1 MVGYIFW
8 PALIVLAMFSVV
20 LAPVGARIAHK
31 LPVKTL
37 KRIFAYLLFGLALY
51 MSVKAYT
58 SFFG

>member
-1 MVGYIFW
+1 
-8 PALIVLAMFSVV
+8 MFSVV
-20 LAPVGARIAHK
+20 LAPVGARTAHK